1 MNITYVPV
9 GEIIPYDKNPRK
21 NQGAIATVARS
32 LREFGWQQPIVVDD
46 QGIVI
51 VGHTRLEAAKQMGL
65 DTVPVLVAEGMT
77 TEKVK
82 AYRIADN
89 QTGAIAEWDFELLK
103 TELQDLQLLNY
114 DLANTAFNPE
124 EISAIFGT
132 TEVDKE
138 TAGSQPFEGILPEN
152 AITKPGDIIQL
163 GRHRLM
169 CGNSLAM
176 DEVKK
181 LLNGVAPTMA
191 YLDPPYGISIVKMG
205 KNGSD
210 KAFGV
215 NDSGGPLGFGKVG
228 SGKIIPSNLY
238 APIIGDASIDTAR
251 GVYQLCLLLELQTII
266 MWGANHY
273 ANVLPN
279 QSEWIVWSKETGTND
294 FSDFEIAWTNKKG
307 GARMFTHKWNGMLKA
322 SEQGNRRVHPT
333 QKPIALAKWCFERY
347 GYANENV
354 LDLFGGS
361 GSTLIAAE
369 ESGRNCYMME
379 MSTSYCD
386 VIVNRWQ
393 DATGK
398 TAERL

>member
-1 MNITYVPV
+1 MNITYVPIDS
-9 GEIIPYDKNPRK
+9 IIPYDKNPRK
-21 NQGAIATVARS
+21 NQGAISIVARS
-32 LREFGWQQPIVVDD
+32 IQEFGWQQPIVVDED
-46 QGIVI
+46 RVVI

-65 DTVPVLVAEGMT
+65 ESVPVLVAMDMT
-77 TEKVK
+77 PEKVK

-138 TAGSQPFEGILPEN
+138 TAGSQPYEGILPEN
-152 AITKPGDIIQL
+152 AITKPGDVIEL

-176 DEVKK
+176 DEVRK
-181 LLNGVAPTMA
+181 LLNGAEPTMA
-191 YLDPPYGISIVKMG
+191 YLDPPYGISVVKMG
-205 KNGSD
+205 KNGGD
-210 KAFGV
+210 KAFGS
-215 NDSGGPLGFGKVG
+215 NG
-228 SGKIIPSNLY
+228 SGQIIPSNLY
-238 APIIGDASIDTAR
+238 APIIGDNSIDTAR
-251 GVYQLCLLLELQTII
+251 GVYQLCVLLKLQTII
-266 MWGANHY
+266 MWGGNHY

-279 QSEWIVWSKETGTND
+279 QSEWIVWNKETGSND
-294 FSDFEIAWTNKKG
+294 FSDFEMAWTNKKG

-347 GYANENV
+347 GYVNENV

-361 GSTLIAAE
+361 GSTLMAAE

-398 TAERL
+398 TANRL